1 MNKTQQIPLS
11 FDIDGG
17 RTDVTSLHA
26 SPYISFLLVASELIA
41 QGHADIYIPGY
52 QRSLGVGIDM
62 GQCVKGPIG

>member
-11 FDIDGG
+11 FDIDSG
-17 RTDVTSLHA
+17 RTDVHA